1 VNSQDTAEPYE
12 ILAGL
17 PPYGP
22 APYQFSD
29 TGHGFHREGFV
40 VRFRRHDGSH
50 WTGNF
55 HGDVTSCRGVFRH
68 PNRRHFVVVASG
80 VGYVVEPDDPDAYHC
95 LEAWIHEIIEVPD
108 RGILLFVDGGVYI
121 TTLDALGQET
131 RSQRVSWDGIRHLCV
146 SDSQVSAEAY
156 DPMVDRWAPFTLD
169 LDTREIQG
177 SSY

>member
-1 VNSQDTAEPYE
+1 MTSQDTAERYE

-29 TGHGFHREGFV
+29 TGHGFHREGLV

-68 PNRRHFVVVASG
+68 PNQRHYVVVASG
-80 VGYVVEPDDPDAYHC
+80 VGYVVEADDPDAYHC
-95 LEAWIHEIIEVPD
+95 LEAWIHEIIDVPD

-121 TTLDALGQET
+121 TTLNAHGTET
-131 RSQRVSWDGIRHLCV
+131 RSQRVSWDGIRRLHV
-146 SDSQVSAEAY
+146 TGSQVSAEAY
-156 DPMVDRWAPFTLD
+156 DPMVDRWTTFTLD
-169 LDTREIQG
+169 LDTHEIRG
-177 SSY
+177 SSF